1 MFTTVSRN
9 GTWHCFKVCTFR
21 FKLDFVASRIFYHEP
36 RIWWSKKTKSAKN
49 ETLFA
54 INRLLQNQL
63 IIPDPSVEF
72 EFSKW
77 WNAHVPYLNLTN
89 AIVSR
94 FNPLLTV
101 SISPI
106 RSSQT
111 WKYVCRQFKC
121 IKVQIISKN
130 GSLLKFMWPTAAI
143 TTAARSLSIP
153 TMIQHGHGQ
162 FVVLVRW
169 FRTRTTDEGLLV
181 LIPVQGWIKFKY

>member
-1 MFTTVSRN
+1 MVLDTVSKCVLFRL
-9 GTWHCFKVCTFR
+9 KV
-21 FKLDFVASRIFYHEP
+21 DSVASRIFYHEP
-36 RIWWSKKTKSAKN
+36 RIWWSKNTKSAKN

-94 FNPLLTV
+94 FNPFLTV

-111 WKYVCRQFKC
+111 WKYVCRHFRC
-121 IKVQIISKN
+121 IKVQIVSKTE
-130 GSLLKFMWPTAAI
+130 SLLKCMWPTAVI
-143 TTAARSLSIP
+143 TAAARSLSIP
-153 TMIQHGHGQ
+153 TMIQQGHGQ
-162 FVVLVRW
+162 FVVPRTVIKNENNRW
-169 FRTRTTDEGLLV
+169 GFPRVNTGSRLN
-181 LIPVQGWIKFKY
+181 